1 VTSRKRSAGT
11 LLQGAAAASARQA
24 DVRQRKG
31 AAAEVE
37 LRDVTSA
44 DGGLC
49 ACASEK
55 ATADA
60 VAGALAAQHLI
71 GQVGQPHARGH
82 GLPRPPL
89 DPRFR
94 YSVLTGKRDCQRAL
108 LRYHEQIVACW
119 AALSPGELG
128 AGDRG
133 AVDHESW
140 TAVQMRLAQTGW
152 RPRPNPKPLTPY
164 PDHP

>member
-1 VTSRKRSAGT
+1 M
-11 LLQGAAAASARQA
+11 
-24 DVRQRKG
+24 
-31 AAAEVE
+31 
-37 LRDVTSA
+37 
-44 DGGLC
+44 C
-49 ACASEK
+49 MCASEK

-60 VAGALAAQHLI
+60 VASALAAQHLI

-108 LRYHEQIVACW
+108 LRYHKQIVACW
-119 AALSPGELG
+119 AALSSGELG

>member
-1 VTSRKRSAGT
+1 M
-11 LLQGAAAASARQA
+11 QGAAAASARQA

-108 LRYHEQIVACW
+108 LRYHKQIVACW
-119 AALSPGELG
+119 AALSSGELG

-140 TAVQMRLAQTGW
+140 TAVQMTLARTGW
-152 RPRPNPKPLTPY
+152 RPNPPPNP
-164 PDHP
+164 